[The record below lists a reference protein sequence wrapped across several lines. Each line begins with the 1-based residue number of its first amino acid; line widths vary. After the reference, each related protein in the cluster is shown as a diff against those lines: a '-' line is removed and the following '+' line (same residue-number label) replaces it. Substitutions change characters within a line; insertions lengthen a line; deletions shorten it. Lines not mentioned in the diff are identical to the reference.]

1 VPRKLFYYTVN
12 IEENEIKIKNILI
25 SQCPEKLKETLR
37 KEENFNL
44 PFG

>member
-1 VPRKLFYYTVN
+1 MN
-12 IEENEIKIKNILI
+12 NEEFDIKNILV